1 MRDKIKFFKRYLDD
15 IVLVWTGSQAEFE
28 EFFQLLKG
36 FHRNMNFT
44 CTPDFENRTTTFLDV
59 NVRIGEGTITTDLY
73 IKPTSANQYLS
84 PLSCHPYH
92 IQLNIPY
99 SLAFRIRRI
108 CSEESDFEKQLTK
121 TKTMLLARGYREK
134 IVDTAFNRVR
144 ALTREFTLKKVTKQD
159 SNKLTLVLTYDPRLP
174 SIPGVLQKHAKTLK
188 MDSQMQETFA
198 DGFQVAFKRHRN
210 VKEFLCRARL
220 YDVGLRRNETRQ
232 ATKGWRKCNRCMTC
246 SRSLNVTR
254 YTGSATKEIFTI
266 SEDIC
271 CKDSPTIYIL
281 ECTKCQHQPQYVGK
295 TTRCLMDRGRDHINA
310 IDKGNFEGSTS
321 GKMYRHFT
329 TNNHTSRDF
338 RIFAIEK
345 VHGDVTTLS
354 VREQYWI
361 RKLDTVRSGLNTY
374 RT

>member
-1 MRDKIKFFKRYLDD
+1 
-15 IVLVWTGSQAEFE
+15 
-28 EFFQLLKG
+28 
-36 FHRNMNFT
+36 
-44 CTPDFENRTTTFLDV
+44 
-59 NVRIGEGTITTDLY
+59 
-73 IKPTSANQYLS
+73 
-84 PLSCHPYH
+84 
-92 IQLNIPY
+92 
-99 SLAFRIRRI
+99 
-108 CSEESDFEKQLTK
+108 
-121 TKTMLLARGYREK
+121 MLLARGYREK

-174 SIPGVLQKHAKTLK
+174 YIPGVLQKHAKTLK

-254 YTGSATKEIFTI
+254 YTGSATKETFTI

-295 TTRCLMDRGRDHINA
+295 TTGCLMDRGRDHINA
-310 IDKGNFEGSTS
+310 IDKGNF
-321 GKMYRHFT
+321 
-329 TNNHTSRDF
+329 
-338 RIFAIEK
+338 
-345 VHGDVTTLS
+345 
-354 VREQYWI
+354 
-361 RKLDTVRSGLNTY
+361 
-374 RT
+374 